1 MGYPLDVAARN
12 ALLAAWLGDDAAV
25 TMPTSFEVALLN
37 NHPSLG
43 GTELTSD
50 GGYVRAVVANNSTT
64 FPAPSGGM
72 VTTMQIAFADSTDAW
87 SDTAPYGMLIDAA
100 DSVTR
105 YLVGKLTQEIVVLGA
120 APGPVARL
128 SFYWNTSSL

>member
-1 MGYPLDVAARN
+1 MGYPLDVTAQN
-12 ALLAAWLGDDAAV
+12 NMLAAFLGDDAAV
-25 TMPTSFEVALLN
+25 TMPTSFEVALLD

-50 GGYVRAVVANNSTT
+50 GGYVRPVVANNSTT

-72 VTTMQIAFADSTDAW
+72 VTSMEIQLDDSTGAY
-87 SDTAPYGMLIDAA
+87 SDTAPYALLIDHA

-120 APGPVARL
+120 APGPVAVL
-128 SFYWNTSSL
+128 SFYWNTASL